1 MLIYLSM
8 IESEED
14 KSKFEMLYLS
24 YRKIMFY
31 VANKVL
37 NDEHLSEDVVH
48 EAFMRIINNLEKIGE
63 VNCHKTKAFIVI
75 IVQNIAIDFYRK
87 RKKNNSVSYN
97 EIELYVENINEIE
110 NNTENSIEMLILKL
124 PISYSTV
131 LMLKYY
137 QGYSN
142 REIADILKLSEVN
155 VRKRISRAKQMLEI
169 DLKNIGVNV
178 YE

>member
-24 YRKIMFY
+24 YRKTMFY
-31 VANKVL
+31 VANKIL
-37 NDEHLSEDVVH
+37 NDKYLSENVVH
-48 EAFMRIINNLEKIGE
+48 DAFLRIINNLEKIGE
-63 VNCHKTKAFIVI
+63 VKCHKTKAFIVI

-87 RKKNNSVSYN
+87 RKRNNTTSYD
-97 EIELYVENINEIE
+97 EIRLYVENIDEIE
-110 NNTENSIEMLILKL
+110 NNTDNNIEVLILKL
-124 PISYSTV
+124 PIIYSSV
-131 LMLKYY
+131 LMLKYC

-169 DLKNIGVNV
+169 ELKNIGVDV